1 MDFVKSEEEVYFNIS
16 VVKRNADQYITN
28 FYFTGFKLKELIDKH
43 KLYMIDNV
51 NHIFFLRKNDG
62 FYNLYFCSSN
72 NSFLRES
79 LAEDLKK
86 FKLPIVIDL
95 IGEEKTIKKLKD
107 IFMENDFHYYT
118 TFIRLSKM
126 NSNINILYTADD
138 ILFAKQEDASEIYN
152 MISGNFNKYYHHL
165 PSLEEIRDNISKNNI
180 LIKKE
185 KNKIIALSIFDK
197 IGFSS
202 TRRYGFVDKNFR
214 GQKLYA
220 KLSKKYFDECKEIK
234 RFMCWVETSNSRII
248 NIQKKYGYS
257 YDNLTDL
264 IMIKGLV

>member
-1 MDFVKSEEEVYFNIS
+1 MKFVKNEKEVYYNIS
-16 VVKRNADQYITN
+16 VIKRNADQYITN
-28 FYFTGFKLKELIDKH
+28 FYFTGFKLKELIDNH

-95 IGEEKTIKKLKD
+95 IGEEKTIKEIKD
-107 IFMENDFHYYT
+107 IFIKNDFNYYT
-118 TFIRLSKM
+118 TFNRMSKM
-126 NSNINILYTADD
+126 NSNINILYTTDD
-138 ILFAKQEDASEIYN
+138 ILYARQEDASEVYN
-152 MISGNFNKYYHHL
+152 MISGNFNKYIHHL
-165 PSLEEIRDNISKNNI
+165 PSLEEIKDAINKYNII
-180 LIKKE
+180 IKKE
-185 KNKIIALSIFDK
+185 KKKIIALSIFDK

-202 TRRYGFVDKNFR
+202 THRYSYVDKNFR

-234 RFMCWVETSNSRII
+234 RFMCWVETSNSKII
-248 NIQKKYGYS
+248 TIQKNYGYN
-257 YDNLTDL
+257 YDNLIDF
-264 IMIKGLV
+264 IMIKGVV